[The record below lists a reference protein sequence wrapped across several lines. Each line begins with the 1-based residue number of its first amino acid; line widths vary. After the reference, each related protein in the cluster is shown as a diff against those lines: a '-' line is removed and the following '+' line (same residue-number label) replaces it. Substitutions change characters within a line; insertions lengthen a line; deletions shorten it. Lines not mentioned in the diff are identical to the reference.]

1 MNNSSSNSINFPPSG
16 GGGMDPPGGNGGI
29 RPPAG
34 GGGMGPPGGGG
45 GMGPPPDF
53 GSISIT
59 AIQRNLVFYGYILLF
74 LFGFFGHAASATIF
88 LRRTLR
94 TVSTSCL
101 FVCMAGS
108 DTIYLLMCIYDFI
121 FLGLGV
127 PTTNINLM
135 NALCRFRSF
144 VQYFSMC
151 YSAWLLLSIT
161 IDRWL
166 RVQFPFRVKE
176 LCTTKRVLIGAFI
189 ILMFSVTLNS
199 HLLLPSLGVVPG
211 AIACAPGPM
220 SNPTYQYFYMEIW
233 PFLIT
238 SLQIIL
244 PTILLLIFSIKIF
257 LELRRQQQK
266 KHQLKQGHRR
276 TFLDRQ
282 ILIIMLTSIF
292 LFFVTQIPLS
302 LFYILMSSVL
312 RNELGLEQLLQLNTI
327 VTFVASINYAAS
339 FYIHCL
345 SSRLF
350 REECFNVIHCKRHQ
364 RVGVITQML
373 GLEGSHT
380 QTQLF
385 HWEGG
390 KSTKA

>member
-1 MNNSSSNSINFPPSG
+1 MNSNNSNNNDNFPPVSGGGIGPPDG
-16 GGGMDPPGGNGGI
+16 GGGMDPPD
-29 RPPAG
+29 G
-34 GGGMGPPGGGG
+34 GGGMGPPL
-45 GMGPPPDF
+45 DF
-53 GSISIT
+53 GPIPISS
-59 AIQRNLVFYGYILLF
+59 IQRNLVFYGYILLF
-74 LFGFFGHAASATIF
+74 LFGFFGHGTSATIF

-121 FLGLGV
+121 FLGLGG

-151 YSAWLLLSIT
+151 CSAWLLLTIT

-176 LCTTKRVLIGAFI
+176 LCTTRRVLIGAFI
-189 ILMFSVTLNS
+189 ILICSIVLNS

-211 AIACAPGPM
+211 GIACAPNPM
-220 SNPTYQYFYMEIW
+220 SNSTYLYFYSTIW

-238 SLQIIL
+238 SLQILL
-244 PTILLLIFSIKIF
+244 PTTFLLIFSIKIF
-257 LELRRQQQK
+257 IELRRQQKQK
-266 KHQLKQGHRR
+266 RQLTQSRRR
-276 TFLDRQ
+276 TFLDGQ
-282 ILIIMLTSIF
+282 MLIIMLTSIF
-292 LFFVTQIPLS
+292 LFFATQIPLS
-302 LFYILMSSVL
+302 LFSVLIFSVL
-312 RNELGLEQLLQLNTI
+312 RFLFPIQQILQLNTI

-350 REECFNVIHCKRHQ
+350 REEFLNLMHCRRHQ
-364 RVGVITQML
+364 RVGVITQTL
-373 GLEGSHT
+373 GLQGS
-380 QTQLF
+380 QTQAQLY
-385 HWEGG
+385 HLEEG
-390 KSTKA
+390 KFTKA